1 MIKEVFERDKIS
13 GCMKL
18 QDSVI
23 HDNISSSNEEGGIY
37 IIMSAKKISVRLDDE
52 TEMKIEKLQQEMK
65 EQYKIQISVTD
76 VIRRSITELYE
87 EMALNQ
93 DENSS
98 E

>member
-13 GCMKL
+13 RCMKL
-18 QDSVI
+18 KDSVRR
-23 HDNISSSNEEGGIY
+23 DNIGSSNEEGGIY

-52 TEMKIEKLQQEMK
+52 TEMKIDKLQQEMK